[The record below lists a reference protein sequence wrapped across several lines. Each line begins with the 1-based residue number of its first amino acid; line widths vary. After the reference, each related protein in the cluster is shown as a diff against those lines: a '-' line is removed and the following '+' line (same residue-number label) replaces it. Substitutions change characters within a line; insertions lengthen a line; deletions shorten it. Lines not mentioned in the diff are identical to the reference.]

1 MNDNF
6 ISQSIATFFAVIML
20 FIIILVIKFFRVA
33 FKSLLVK
40 LNIIR
45 KEDSR
50 SYTEMIGYRI
60 GKIIGKFSK

>member
-33 FKSLLVK
+33 FKSLLDK